1 MWKNNRMKKTEHSQ
15 LEIAKANQ
23 AKWQGQAKQMLQ

>member
-1 MWKNNRMKKTEHSQ
+1 MKKTEHSQ

-23 AKWQGQAKQMLQ
+23 AKWQGQAKKMLQLSYRV